1 MKFRINLTIFL
12 KKNKAND
19 FNILLIKD
27 REIKLQKKF
36 NTIVIK
42 ERRIWTWYLFCL
54 NWSVPFKS
62 QVTFSNKYKVKIQLT
77 LLV

>member
-1 MKFRINLTIFL
+1 MDGCHIKRVGSDCTFFKKFFIKVNDPIVMKFRINLTIFF

-42 ERRIWTWYLFCL
+42 ERRI
-54 NWSVPFKS
+54 
-62 QVTFSNKYKVKIQLT
+62 
-77 LLV
+77 

>member
-1 MKFRINLTIFL
+1 MKFRINLTIFFF
-12 KKNKAND
+12 KNKAND

-42 ERRIWTWYLFCL
+42 ERRI
-54 NWSVPFKS
+54 
-62 QVTFSNKYKVKIQLT
+62 
-77 LLV
+77 